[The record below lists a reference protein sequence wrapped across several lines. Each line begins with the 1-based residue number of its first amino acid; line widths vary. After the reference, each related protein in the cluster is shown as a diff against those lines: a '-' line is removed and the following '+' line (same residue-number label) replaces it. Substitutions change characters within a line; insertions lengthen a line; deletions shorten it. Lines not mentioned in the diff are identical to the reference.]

1 MKFQEEALEMLF
13 VKNFKLYLDLEFE
26 KINAHFNVMHFT
38 NIYVSIYVH
47 G

>member
-13 VKNFKLYLDLEFE
+13 VKNFKFYSDLGFE
-26 KINAHFNVMHFT
+26 KINAHFNVKHFT
-38 NIYVSIYVH
+38 NIYISIYIH